1 MRRWLASS
9 HKSLADK
16 LLKTYAKSSD
26 GVLCGKIPNLQ
37 RALLHSPCR
46 WNHSPAAYQFGYREC
61 LAGFAHNEMLL
72 SRRFIHATGACRSE
86 ARDYYEILGM
96 SGDATVDEIKKAF
109 RALAKKYH
117 PDANKNN
124 PSAQRKFQEIR
135 EAYETLKD
143 PDKKTHYDRLRRSSK
158 TNGTRSSDNFNTG
171 SSRFRH
177 AHGAQFSDSFH
188 KIFSEI
194 FENETENVGGDIQV
208 ELMLTFSE
216 AAHGCTKHLSFDADV
231 PCDSCGGRGHPL
243 DAQTILCPTCRGIGR
258 VTIPPFTT
266 TCSTCKGAGRIIKEY
281 CTACGGSGACKGV
294 RDARVTIPAGVDSGD
309 TVRVARAGNSG
320 AWGSTSGDLIIKIKV
335 AEDPI
340 FSRNGADLY
349 VDKYISLTQVS
360 LFLSDSLLF
369 LLRLNI
375 GRVPFCFCFSTA
387 VELKFSFNAMQAIL
401 GGSVDVP
408 TLSGKKQ
415 LTIPRGVQHGQLV
428 KLRGQ
433 GLPKSGFM
441 VTHGDQYIRFCI
453 KLPPTVTE
461 RQRVILEEFEKES
474 DEDSRSAS
482 SSCRLYQRLSTG

>member
-309 TVRVARAGNSG
+309 TVRVARADSVVILSKDIQIVELGMRE
-320 AWGSTSGDLIIKIKV
+320 V

-349 VDKYISLTQVS
+349 VDKYISLT
-360 LFLSDSLLF
+360 
-369 LLRLNI
+369 
-375 GRVPFCFCFSTA
+375 
-387 VELKFSFNAMQAIL
+387 QAIL

-482 SSCRLYQRLSTG
+482 SSWWQYWVRRSAWPEFVLEFSVLTMILLVLVKVLN

>member
-1 MRRWLASS
+1 MRRWRASS
-9 HKSLADK
+9 PKSLADK

-26 GVLCGKIPNLQ
+26 GVLCGKIPNFQ
-37 RALLHSPCR
+37 RALIYSPCR

-61 LAGFAHNEMLL
+61 LAGFALKEMLF

-86 ARDYYEILGM
+86 ARDYYEILGV

-124 PSAQRKFQEIR
+124 PSAKRKFQEIR

-143 PDKKTHYDRLRRSSK
+143 PDKKTHYDRLRQSSK

-194 FENETENVGGDIQV
+194 FETETENVGGDIQV
-208 ELMLTFSE
+208 ELVLTFSE
-216 AAHGCTKHLSFDADV
+216 AAQGCTKHFSFDADV

-243 DAQTILCPTCRGIGR
+243 DAQTITCPTCRGIGR

-294 RDARVTIPAGVDSGD
+294 RDARVTIPAGVDAGD

-349 VDKYISLTQVS
+349 VDKYISLTQ
-360 LFLSDSLLF
+360 
-369 LLRLNI
+369 
-375 GRVPFCFCFSTA
+375 
-387 VELKFSFNAMQAIL
+387 AIL
-401 GGSVDVP
+401 GGSVDVA

-428 KLRGQ
+428 KLRGK

-461 RQRVILEEFEKES
+461 RQRAILEEFEKEQS
-474 DEDSRSAS
+474 DEDNRSAS
-482 SSCRLYQRLSTG
+482 SSWLYQRLSTG